1 MTADWL
7 VLGGGVVGLAIALE
21 LRLAGEQVT
30 VLSRK
35 RQEAAGRVAAGML
48 APLAEGLPPGPL
60 LDLGI
65 RSRDLYPT
73 WTARLEA
80 LTGQSSGYWPCGILV
95 PVGESSQ
102 RQDLSTYSWGQ
113 WLSPPELS
121 RFQPGLGDWVGSA
134 HWFADDAQVDP
145 RRCLMPALWQA
156 MAALEVDLREGV
168 EVQELLV
175 QGDCL
180 EGVATNQ
187 GLFNAHHYILSLGA
201 WSGTCLPLPVYPV
214 KGQMFSVR
222 QPYDAAI
229 PLKTVLFGPGI
240 YIVPRQ
246 DGLVV
251 VGATAETVGFRE
263 GNTPLSLSDLMA
275 AASRLFP
282 PLADYPLE
290 EVWWGYRPATIDS
303 LPILGNSPYANLS
316 LATGHYRNGI
326 LLAPLT
332 AQLLVQQLLHKQTDP
347 LLQYFRWDRPGLQ
360 IQRNPVGQA
369 LGRDSRRQPQ
379 PSP

>member
-48 APLAEGLPPGPL
+48 APLAEGLPTGPL
-60 LDLGI
+60 LELGI
-65 RSRDLYPT
+65 RSRDLYPA
-73 WTARLEA
+73 WTTRLEA

-95 PVGESSQ
+95 PVGETSQ
-102 RQDLSTYSWGQ
+102 QQDLATYSWGQ
-113 WLSPPELS
+113 WLTPPELS
-121 RFQPGLGDWVGSA
+121 CFQPGLGDWVSSA
-134 HWFADDAQVDP
+134 HWFADDAQVDT

-156 MAALEVDLREGV
+156 IEALGVDLREGV
-168 EVQELLV
+168 EVQDLLLR
-175 QGDCL
+175 GDCL

-187 GLFNAHHYILSLGA
+187 GLFKAHHYILSLGA

-222 QPYDAAI
+222 QPHAAAI
-229 PLKTVLFGPGI
+229 PLKTVLFGPGV

-246 DGLVV
+246 DGLIV
-251 VGATAETVGFRE
+251 VGATAEIVGFRE
-263 GNTPLSLSDLMA
+263 GITPQALSELMA

-290 EVWWGYRPATIDS
+290 EVWWGYRPATPDS
-303 LPILGNSPYANLS
+303 LPILGDSPYANLS

-332 AQLLVQQLLHKQTDP
+332 AQLIVQHLLHNQTDP
-347 LLQYFRWDRPGLQ
+347 LLQHFRWDRAGLQ
-360 IQRNPVGQA
+360 IHSSAGNRP
-369 LGRDSRRQPQ
+369 LGDHSLRQPQ
-379 PSP
+379 PAP